1 MDYRGFLSEVER
13 GRVPPVALLHGDE
26 PWLLEDAL
34 AKVSRAMFSDPS
46 FLALNREVFDGGEGA
61 VDEIVRSALTL
72 PSLAPA
78 RLVVVKSAQALPA
91 KAAGAL
97 SEYARDPSPHARLVL
112 LAGESLGAGHWL
124 LKALPPASV
133 IAVPRLTGRILLAWL
148 HARAR
153 EEGYELTEGAGQLL
167 VRWAGEDLTALSG
180 ELEKA
185 LLFAGARSITEEH
198 VQGVVGEHRVL
209 RTYELTDA
217 VEGGETGR
225 ALALLESL
233 LAAGEEPL
241 AILGTLARQARTT
254 WQVGEWRRQGK
265 TVEEIAGLLRR
276 PSFAVHALS
285 SRAASLPAADLSRAL
300 RRCWEVEGKLKSGG
314 RPRAELTLLVADL
327 CRAG

>member
-13 GRVPPVALLHGDE
+13 GSVPPVALLHGDE
-26 PWLLEDAL
+26 PRLLEDAL
-34 AKVSRAMFSDPS
+34 AKVSHAMFSDPS
-46 FLALNREVFDGGEGA
+46 LLALNREVFDGGEA
-61 VDEIVRSALTL
+61 PVDEIVRAALTL

-78 RLVVVKSAQALPA
+78 RLVVVKSAQGLPA
-91 KAAGAL
+91 KAAAAL
-97 SEYARDPSPHARLVL
+97 SEYARDPSPYARLVL
-112 LAGESLGAGHWL
+112 LAGEPLDAGHWL
-124 LKALPPASV
+124 LKTLPPASV
-133 IAVPRLTGRILLAWL
+133 IRVPRLTGRGLLAWL
-148 HARAR
+148 QARAR

-185 LLFAGARSITEEH
+185 LLFAGARSITQEH
-198 VQGVVGEHRVL
+198 IQRVVGEHRVL
-209 RTYELTDA
+209 KTFELTDA
-217 VEGGETGR
+217 VERGEIGP

-233 LAAGEEPL
+233 LASGEEPL
-241 AILGTLARQARTT
+241 AILGTLARQVRTT

-276 PSFAVHALS
+276 PSFAVQALS
-285 SRAASLPAADLSRAL
+285 ARAASLPAGDLSHAL

-314 RPRAELTLLVADL
+314 RPRAELTVLVADL